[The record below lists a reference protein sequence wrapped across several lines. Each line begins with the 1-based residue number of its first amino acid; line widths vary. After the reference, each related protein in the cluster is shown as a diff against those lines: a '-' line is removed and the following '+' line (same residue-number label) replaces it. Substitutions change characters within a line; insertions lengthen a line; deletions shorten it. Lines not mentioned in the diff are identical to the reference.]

1 MDRLLAVPRS
11 LGLPALTRFLCAS
24 AALSSLAA
32 TLLGGA
38 FQAVAAALLVV
49 ALISAA
55 IHAARGARA
64 ARGTRRLL
72 FGGIA
77 TAALCIA
84 LAEVGWWLGE
94 TTGARQA
101 FPNVADLLLLAAQA
115 SILVAVTSALGR
127 HRHVIRFETAV
138 DGLLLIAAA
147 ATLIVHLDYR
157 PAAETTL
164 SPLAFAVTMLWQ
176 LTTAT
181 SLVVT
186 AILLAWRGELLGG
199 RSATGLSLGTVFLA
213 FGSAWYVRGA
223 LIAGSAHSTPSDTL
237 FVLAMLCYVS
247 LVESRCR
254 VGEAALSAE
263 LPRVA
268 SDAAMVRAI
277 AIVVAILIA
286 AGSAAALGWRE
297 PATAALGNVVAIF
310 GLLLAVRTGYALW
323 TGRRTTQAL
332 EHTVEAEREISVTL
346 EHCVDARTRELAEAQ
361 RVLQRMWT
369 LAQQIAID
377 LNPDRVLQ
385 RYIEAVVDV
394 VRGDGGAVALIADDA
409 NLYVASGSGAAS
421 SLAGSKIAIAGS
433 AMGDVVR
440 GGAPWTVEDAAGCA
454 ERAGLGDVTALLA
467 QGARGIAVLPLER
480 RGERIGA
487 VAILSRK
494 ARRFRPEELA
504 HVEAMTDLVS
514 VALSNADLVEG
525 LRRAEWRF
533 RTLFRVAPDAV
544 LTVLESGRI
553 REANDAIR
561 DITGLQPIQVVG
573 HTLDEFVV
581 PNDRARLRY
590 EIAQA
595 IAGEPSRTE
604 VTFSHE
610 DGPRVV
616 ALAARALPEADPP
629 AVLFVGRDM
638 TKERAMRERLA
649 ETERLAAVGELVAGV
664 AHEVNNPLSTIS
676 AYAQLLLREKS
687 LTPEQLESV
696 EIIRSETV
704 RASQVLRD
712 LLTFARRSDREQQ
725 ALDLNEV
732 VERSI
737 RLRSYEM
744 SSKGITWELE
754 LGTSLPT
761 VTGDTRQL
769 QQVVLNLVTN
779 AIQAM
784 SADGADGAPA
794 GVEGGRLHLE
804 TRLQGGQV
812 ILEVS
817 DTGPGVAANARARIF
832 EPFFTTK
839 KEGTGLGLSVSY
851 GIVTAHGGT
860 IALVPSARGA
870 TFRVALPAAPDEAIH
885 EAEQG
890 ASAFRERSLLRG
902 RRVLFVD
909 DEPSLCSGV
918 TSFGRLR
925 RFDVVTAEDGA
936 AALAATRVGE
946 FDFIVC
952 DLRMPGMDG
961 RAFYEALQPERPE
974 LASRTIFITGDVV
987 SPASQAFLSKTGQP
1001 VLAKPF
1007 EFERLEEAMITLLD
1021 GRRAEVTACLASDH

>member
-1 MDRLLAVPRS
+1 MDRLLALPRS

-24 AALSSLAA
+24 AVLASLAA
-32 TLLGGA
+32 TMLGGA
-38 FQAVAAALLVV
+38 LQPPAAVLLVV
-49 ALISAA
+49 ALVSAA
-55 IHAARGARA
+55 ILAARSARS

-77 TAALCIA
+77 TAAVCIA
-84 LAEVGWWLGE
+84 LAEAGWWLGE
-94 TTGARQA
+94 TTGARQP
-101 FPNVADLLLLAAQA
+101 FPGVTDLLLLAAQA

-147 ATLIVHLDYR
+147 AILIVHLDYR
-157 PAAETTL
+157 PAALTTL
-164 SPLAFAVTMLWQ
+164 SPPAFAVTMLWQ
-176 LTTAT
+176 LITAA

-199 RSATGLSLGTVFLA
+199 RSATGLSLGTVLLA

-223 LIAGSAHSTPSDTL
+223 LIAGSAHSTPADTL

-247 LVESRCR
+247 LVESRFR
-254 VGEAALSAE
+254 AGDAALSAE

-286 AGSAAALGWRE
+286 AGSAAAMGWRE
-297 PATAALGNVVAIF
+297 TSTPALGNVVAIF
-310 GLLLAVRTGYALW
+310 GLLLALRTGYALW

-346 EHCVDARTRELAEAQ
+346 EHCVDSRTRELAEAQ

-385 RYIEAVVDV
+385 RFIEAVVDV
-394 VRGDGGAVALIADDA
+394 VRGDGGAVGLLADDTNVQIA
-409 NLYVASGSGAAS
+409 AGSGIAA
-421 SLAGSKIAIAGS
+421 SLAGSKVRITGS
-433 AMGDVVR
+433 AMGDVIR
-440 GGAPWTVEDAAGCA
+440 GGPLWTVEDAAACA
-454 ERAGLGDVTALLA
+454 ERARMDDVAALLEH
-467 QGARGIAVLPLER
+467 GARGVAVLPLER

-487 VAILSRK
+487 VTILSRGV
-494 ARRFRPEELA
+494 RRFRPEQLA

-514 VALSNADLVEG
+514 VALSNADLVDG

-533 RTLFRVAPDAV
+533 RTLFRAAPDAV

-573 HTLDEFVV
+573 HTLDEFVA
-581 PNDRARLRY
+581 PNDRTRLRY

-595 IAGEPSRTE
+595 IAGEPSRIE
-604 VTFSHE
+604 VTFNHQ

-676 AYAQLLLREKS
+676 AFAQLLLREKA
-687 LTPEQLESV
+687 LGPEQLESV

-704 RASQVLRD
+704 RASQVLKD
-712 LLTFARRSDREQQ
+712 LLTFARRSEREQQ
-725 ALDLNEV
+725 ALDLNDV

-737 RLRSYEM
+737 RLRTYEM

-754 LGTSLPT
+754 LGASLPA
-761 VTGDTRQL
+761 VTGDARQL
-769 QQVVLNLVTN
+769 QQVVINLVTN

-784 SADGADGAPA
+784 STDTRGAAPA
-794 GVEGGRLHLE
+794 GAEGGRLRVGTHSE
-804 TRLQGGQV
+804 GGQV

-851 GIVTAHGGT
+851 GIITAHGGT
-860 IALVPSARGA
+860 IALIPSTRGA
-870 TFRVALPAAPDEAIH
+870 TFRVSLPAATEEAIH
-885 EAEQG
+885 QAEQG
-890 ASAFRERSLLRG
+890 PSAFRDRSLLRG

-909 DEPSLCSGV
+909 DEPSLCSGI

-946 FDFIVC
+946 FDFVVC

-987 SPASQAFLSKTGQP
+987 SPASQSFLSKTGQP

-1007 EFERLEEAMITLLD
+1007 EFERLEEAMITLLN
-1021 GRRAEVTACLASDH
+1021 GRRAEATACVASD